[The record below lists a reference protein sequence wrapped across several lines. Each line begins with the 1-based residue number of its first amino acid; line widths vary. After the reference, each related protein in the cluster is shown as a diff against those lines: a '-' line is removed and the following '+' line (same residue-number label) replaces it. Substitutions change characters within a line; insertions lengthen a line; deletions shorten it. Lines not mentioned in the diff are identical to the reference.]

1 MESSAQTFFLINWP
15 GRIAAMG
22 QARTWLLLTAEEEV
36 RDGVLVPGSLCEIPS
51 LVLGILRY
59 NNDSFL
65 RVILSA
71 YYLQ

>member
-1 MESSAQTFFLINWP
+1 
-15 GRIAAMG
+15 MG